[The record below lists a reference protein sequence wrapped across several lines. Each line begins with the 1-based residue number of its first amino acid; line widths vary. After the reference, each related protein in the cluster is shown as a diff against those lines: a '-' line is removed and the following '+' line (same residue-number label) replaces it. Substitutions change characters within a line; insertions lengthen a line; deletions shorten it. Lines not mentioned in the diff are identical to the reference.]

1 MGEARTGRPPAAAA
15 PRRRSRPGD
24 SVFALCAVVLL
35 VALLG
40 RSFGTPLRS
49 DATFGTAMTVFVS
62 VVVQA
67 LPFLVLGVA
76 ISAVLAVLVTPERM
90 QRILPRRPAA
100 AVCVAGIGG
109 FALPGCECGSVP
121 VARRLMDRGLPQ
133 AAALTFLLAAPAINP
148 VVLVA
153 TAVAFPGMP
162 EMVAARFAA
171 SLVASI
177 AVGLI
182 WLRLGRTEWI
192 TARAGRHGHA
202 HDHSG
207 GPWWRTALD
216 TARADLLLSGS
227 FLVIGALFVAAFR
240 VLLPAD
246 WAAHLASSPVT
257 AVLVMALLA
266 IVLSLCSEADAFIAA
281 SMPGVGPLGMIVF
294 LVVGPAID
302 LKLGVMYAGVFGRRF
317 ALRFVP
323 LVTVLALASALLVG
337 GGVLAACG
345 VEVL

>member
-1 MGEARTGRPPAAAA
+1 MARSATTRRPRQ
-15 PRRRSRPGD
+15 RRTPRPGD
-24 SVFALCAVVLL
+24 SVLALCAVVLL

-40 RSFGTPLRS
+40 RLFGTPLRS

-76 ISAVLAVLVTPERM
+76 VSAVLAVFVTPERM
-90 QRILPRRPAA
+90 ARILPQRPAA
-100 AVCVAGIGG
+100 AVCVAGVGG

-133 AAALTFLLAAPAINP
+133 AAALAFLLAAPAINP

-171 SLVASI
+171 SLAVSV
-177 AVGLI
+177 AVGLV
-182 WLRLGRTEWI
+182 WLRLGRSEWI
-192 TARAGRHGHA
+192 TGRAGAHEHG
-202 HDHSG
+202 D

-227 FLVIGALFVAAFR
+227 FLVIGAAFVAAFR

-246 WAAHLASSPVT
+246 WAAHLASSPLT
-257 AVLVMALLA
+257 AVVVMALLA

-302 LKLGVMYAGVFGRRF
+302 LKLAVMYTGVFGRRF

-323 LVTVLALASALLVG
+323 LVTVIALAGALLVG

-345 VEVL
+345 VALW